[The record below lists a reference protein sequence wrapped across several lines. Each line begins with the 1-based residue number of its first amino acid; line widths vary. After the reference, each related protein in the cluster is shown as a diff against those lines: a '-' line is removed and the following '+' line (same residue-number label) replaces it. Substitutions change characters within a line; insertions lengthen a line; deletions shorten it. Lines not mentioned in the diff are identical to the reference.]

1 MSPISVILTVTG
13 GRRLEETQVVGPRCC
28 LTPVGNTEF
37 VENVGDVGLH
47 RARPQ
52 EERLGDLFVG
62 LSLRQQAQHINLP
75 LRETGG
81 VGPSRW

>member
-1 MSPISVILTVTG
+1 MVC
-13 GRRLEETQVVGPRCC
+13 PRCC
-28 LTPVGNTEF
+28 FTPVRNTKF

-47 RARPQ
+47 RARPE
-52 EERLGDLFVG
+52 EERLGDLLVG

-81 VGPSRW
+81 VRLSRW